1 MLRINKSTLGLN
13 QGTNIKKQSFYPVA
27 LDKEVTMKRI
37 LINATQQEELRVAMV
52 DGQKLYNLDI
62 EYASGSQ
69 NKNNIYKG
77 KITRIEPS
85 LDSIFVD
92 FGSGRNGFL
101 PFREV
106 SREYYLTEPI
116 PGEKQN
122 IKNLF
127 EEGQEIVV
135 QVVKEERG
143 TKGAA
148 LTTYLSLAGRF
159 MVFKPNKSKGGGI
172 SRKITGRERL
182 DTFEL
187 LDQLDQ
193 PDGSSIIV
201 RTAGV
206 GRPLIE
212 LQWDLNYLVGI
223 WDSIKKLALDAKA
236 PALIFKENSLIA
248 RSMRD
253 HLEDDIGEIIIDD
266 IDTFENSKKY
276 IKQVS
281 PKNLKK
287 LKHYSEPT
295 PLFTRF
301 QIENQIESAYSN
313 QVRLPSGGTVVIDYT
328 EALISIDINSGR
340 ATKESDIESTALKT
354 NLEAAEEIAR
364 QCRLRDMGGLIVI
377 DFIDMRQYKNQKAI
391 ENAMRTAVRKDRAR
405 VSVGGISRF
414 GLMEMSRQR
423 LRPSLDDS
431 AYKICPHCNGIGK
444 VRSTE
449 SLALSVLRLVGEEA
463 RKEKTKSVIA
473 NIPPNAA
480 NYLINEKRE
489 WIKEI
494 EEREKI
500 DIVLTADAE
509 LSSVNFTI
517 TRVRTDGTEIQGGS
531 NTQAHSHGNHDHNKK
546 DGSQNRLNTD
556 HEPVKA
562 WDIEDMKGPNLIDK
576 IKFWFTSP
584 PKKKKKLPKKKQ
596 QSRKKASD
604 NRRPRKKASDN
615 RRPRKSTSK
624 SSRKPKSNRK
634 AKSSAP
640 KEAQK
645 DKQKQNTKGNRKVSK
660 NESQSSK
667 LKSDQKDNQKKSKK
681 KSDKKPIKKE
691 TINKSDVDKKSIEK
705 TKPKK
710 AKSKSGKDDKR
721 PSVKKKESK
730 VKADKKAND
739 SKSKESSRKTSKVSK
754 ASSDKVLPW
763 EDIVPPK

>member
-1 MLRINKSTLGLN
+1 
-13 QGTNIKKQSFYPVA
+13 
-27 LDKEVTMKRI
+27 MKRI

-85 LDSIFVD
+85 LDSVFVD
-92 FGSGRNGFL
+92 FGSEKNGFL
-101 PFREV
+101 PFREI

-116 PGEKQN
+116 PGEKHN

-159 MVFKPNKSKGGGI
+159 MVFKPNNSKGGGI

-182 DTFEL
+182 DTFEV
-187 LDQLDQ
+187 LDQLDA
-193 PDGSSIIV
+193 PDGSSVIV

-266 IDTFENSKKY
+266 EDTYENSKKY

-287 LKHYSEPT
+287 LKHYSEAT

-340 ATKESDIESTALKT
+340 ATKESDIESTALQT

-473 NIPPNAA
+473 NIPPDAA
-480 NYLINEKRE
+480 NYLHNEKRE
-489 WIKEI
+489 WINEI

-500 DIVLTADAE
+500 DIVLTADPE

-531 NTQAHSHGNHDHNKK
+531 NTQAHSHGDDNKK
-546 DGSQNRLNTD
+546 NGSSSRLNTE

-562 WDIEDMKGPNLIDK
+562 WDIEDMRGPNLIDK
-576 IKFWFTSP
+576 IKFWFTAP
-584 PKKKKKLPKKKQ
+584 TKKKKPSKKKKQ
-596 QSRKKASD
+596 Q
-604 NRRPRKKASDN
+604 PRKKASEK
-615 RRPRKSTSK
+615 RSRKSHS
-624 SSRKPKSNRK
+624 SSRGKPRSN
-634 AKSSAP
+634 
-640 KEAQK
+640 
-645 DKQKQNTKGNRKVSK
+645 
-660 NESQSSK
+660 
-667 LKSDQKDNQKKSKK
+667 
-681 KSDKKPIKKE
+681 
-691 TINKSDVDKKSIEK
+691 
-705 TKPKK
+705 KK
-710 AKSKSGKDDKR
+710 AKSDASKAEKDKKRKKKDHSKVNKKASKKPSRENKIKADEKDSKKKVTKKATKKPLKKKAKPEGDKKSADTKKADGRKPKQRNKKDEKN
-721 PSVKKKESK
+721 SQVKKKESK
-730 VKADKKAND
+730 TKADKEIKTSD
-739 SKSKESSRKTSKVSK
+739 SKKTSTKTKKSSK
-754 ASSDKVLPW
+754 TNSDKVLPW

>member
-1 MLRINKSTLGLN
+1 
-13 QGTNIKKQSFYPVA
+13 
-27 LDKEVTMKRI
+27 MKRI

-85 LDSIFVD
+85 LDSVFVD
-92 FGSGRNGFL
+92 FGSEKNGFL
-101 PFREV
+101 PFREI

-116 PGEKQN
+116 PGEKHN

-159 MVFKPNKSKGGGI
+159 MVFKPNNSKGGGI

-182 DTFEL
+182 DTFEV
-187 LDQLDQ
+187 LDQLDA
-193 PDGSSIIV
+193 PDGSSVIV

-266 IDTFENSKKY
+266 EDTYENSKKY

-287 LKHYSEPT
+287 LKHYSEAT

-340 ATKESDIESTALKT
+340 ATKESDIESTALQT

-473 NIPPNAA
+473 NIPPDAA
-480 NYLINEKRE
+480 NYLHNEKRE
-489 WIKEI
+489 WINEI

-500 DIVLTADAE
+500 DIVLTADPE

-531 NTQAHSHGNHDHNKK
+531 NTQAHSHGDDNKK
-546 DGSQNRLNTD
+546 NGSSSRLNTE

-562 WDIEDMKGPNLIDK
+562 WDIEDMRGPNLIDK
-576 IKFWFTSP
+576 IKFWFTAP
-584 PKKKKKLPKKKQ
+584 TKKKKPSKKKKQ
-596 QSRKKASD
+596 Q
-604 NRRPRKKASDN
+604 PRKKASEK
-615 RRPRKSTSK
+615 RSRKSHS
-624 SSRKPKSNRK
+624 SSRGKPRSN
-634 AKSSAP
+634 
-640 KEAQK
+640 
-645 DKQKQNTKGNRKVSK
+645 
-660 NESQSSK
+660 
-667 LKSDQKDNQKKSKK
+667 
-681 KSDKKPIKKE
+681 
-691 TINKSDVDKKSIEK
+691 
-705 TKPKK
+705 KK
-710 AKSKSGKDDKR
+710 AKSDASKAEKDKKRKKKDHSKANKKASKKPSRENKINADEKDSKKKVAKKATKKPLKKKAKPEGDKKSTDTKKADGRKPKQRNKKDEKN
-721 PSVKKKESK
+721 SQVKKKESK
-730 VKADKKAND
+730 TKADKEIKTSD
-739 SKSKESSRKTSKVSK
+739 SKKTSTKTKKSSK
-754 ASSDKVLPW
+754 TNSDKVLPW

>member
-1 MLRINKSTLGLN
+1 
-13 QGTNIKKQSFYPVA
+13 
-27 LDKEVTMKRI
+27 MKRI

-85 LDSIFVD
+85 LDSVFVD
-92 FGSGRNGFL
+92 FGSEKNGFL
-101 PFREV
+101 PFREI

-116 PGEKQN
+116 PGEKHN

-127 EEGQEIVV
+127 EEGQEIDV

-159 MVFKPNKSKGGGI
+159 MVFKPNNSKGGGI

-182 DTFEL
+182 DTFEV
-187 LDQLDQ
+187 LDQLDA
-193 PDGSSIIV
+193 PDGSSVIV

-266 IDTFENSKKY
+266 EDTYENSKKY

-287 LKHYSEPT
+287 LKHYSEAT

-340 ATKESDIESTALKT
+340 ATKESDIESTALQT

-473 NIPPNAA
+473 NIPPDAA
-480 NYLINEKRE
+480 NYLHNEKRE
-489 WIKEI
+489 WINEI

-500 DIVLTADAE
+500 DIVLTADPE

-531 NTQAHSHGNHDHNKK
+531 NTQAHSHGDDNKK
-546 DGSQNRLNTD
+546 NGSSSRLNTE

-562 WDIEDMKGPNLIDK
+562 WDIEDMRGPNLIDK
-576 IKFWFTSP
+576 IKFWFTAP
-584 PKKKKKLPKKKQ
+584 TKKKKPSKKKKQ
-596 QSRKKASD
+596 Q
-604 NRRPRKKASDN
+604 PRKKASEK
-615 RRPRKSTSK
+615 RSRKSHSSSRGKPRSNKKSK
-624 SSRKPKSNRK
+624 SDASKAEKDKKRKKKDHSKANKKASKKPSRENKIKADEKDSKKKVTKKATKKPLKKKAKPEGDKKSADTKKADGRKPKQRNK
-634 AKSSAP
+634 
-640 KEAQK
+640 K
-645 DKQKQNTKGNRKVSK
+645 DEK
-660 NESQSSK
+660 NSQ
-667 LKSDQKDNQKKSKK
+667 
-681 KSDKKPIKKE
+681 
-691 TINKSDVDKKSIEK
+691 
-705 TKPKK
+705 
-710 AKSKSGKDDKR
+710 A
-721 PSVKKKESK
+721 KKKESK
-730 VKADKKAND
+730 TKADKEIKTSD
-739 SKSKESSRKTSKVSK
+739 SKKTSTKTKKSSK
-754 ASSDKVLPW
+754 TNSDKVLPW

>member
-1 MLRINKSTLGLN
+1 
-13 QGTNIKKQSFYPVA
+13 
-27 LDKEVTMKRI
+27 MKRI

-85 LDSIFVD
+85 LDSVFVD
-92 FGSGRNGFL
+92 FGSEKNGFL
-101 PFREV
+101 PFREI

-116 PGEKQN
+116 PGEKHN

-159 MVFKPNKSKGGGI
+159 MVFKPNNSKGGGI

-182 DTFEL
+182 DTFEV
-187 LDQLDQ
+187 LDQLDA
-193 PDGSSIIV
+193 PDGSSVIV

-266 IDTFENSKKY
+266 EDTYENSKKY

-287 LKHYSEPT
+287 LKHYSEAT

-340 ATKESDIESTALKT
+340 ATKESDIESTALQT

-473 NIPPNAA
+473 NIPPDAA
-480 NYLINEKRE
+480 NYLHNEKRE
-489 WIKEI
+489 WINEI

-500 DIVLTADAE
+500 DIVLTADPE

-531 NTQAHSHGNHDHNKK
+531 NTQAHSHGDDNKK
-546 DGSQNRLNTD
+546 NGSSSRLNTE

-562 WDIEDMKGPNLIDK
+562 WDIEDMRGPNLIDK
-576 IKFWFTSP
+576 IKFWFTAP
-584 PKKKKKLPKKKQ
+584 TKKKKPSKKKKQ
-596 QSRKKASD
+596 Q
-604 NRRPRKKASDN
+604 PRKKASEK
-615 RRPRKSTSK
+615 RSRKSHS
-624 SSRKPKSNRK
+624 SSRGKPRSN
-634 AKSSAP
+634 
-640 KEAQK
+640 
-645 DKQKQNTKGNRKVSK
+645 
-660 NESQSSK
+660 
-667 LKSDQKDNQKKSKK
+667 
-681 KSDKKPIKKE
+681 
-691 TINKSDVDKKSIEK
+691 
-705 TKPKK
+705 KK
-710 AKSKSGKDDKR
+710 AKSDASKAEKDKKRKKKDHSKANKKASKKPSSENKIKADEKDSKKKVTKKATKKPLKKKAKPEGDKKSADTKKADGRKPKQRNKKDEKN
-721 PSVKKKESK
+721 SQAKKKESK
-730 VKADKKAND
+730 TKADKEIKTSD
-739 SKSKESSRKTSKVSK
+739 SKKTSAKTKKSSK
-754 ASSDKVLPW
+754 TNSDKVLPW
-763 EDIVPPK
+763 EDIIPPK

>member
-1 MLRINKSTLGLN
+1 
-13 QGTNIKKQSFYPVA
+13 
-27 LDKEVTMKRI
+27 MKRI

-85 LDSIFVD
+85 LDSVFVD
-92 FGSGRNGFL
+92 FGSEKNGFL
-101 PFREV
+101 PFREI

-116 PGEKQN
+116 PGEKHN

-159 MVFKPNKSKGGGI
+159 MVFKPNNSKGGGI

-182 DTFEL
+182 DTFEV
-187 LDQLDQ
+187 LDQLDA
-193 PDGSSIIV
+193 PDGSSVIV

-266 IDTFENSKKY
+266 EDTYENSKKY

-287 LKHYSEPT
+287 LKHYSEAT

-340 ATKESDIESTALKT
+340 ATKESDIESTALQT

-480 NYLINEKRE
+480 NYLHNEKRE
-489 WIKEI
+489 WINEI

-500 DIVLTADAE
+500 DIVLTADPE

-531 NTQAHSHGNHDHNKK
+531 NTQAHSHGDDNKK
-546 DGSQNRLNTD
+546 NGSSSRLNTE

-562 WDIEDMKGPNLIDK
+562 WDIEDMRGPNLIDK
-576 IKFWFTSP
+576 IKFWFTAP
-584 PKKKKKLPKKKQ
+584 TKKKKPSKKKKQ
-596 QSRKKASD
+596 Q
-604 NRRPRKKASDN
+604 PRKKASEK
-615 RRPRKSTSK
+615 RSRKSHS
-624 SSRKPKSNRK
+624 SSRGKPRSN
-634 AKSSAP
+634 
-640 KEAQK
+640 
-645 DKQKQNTKGNRKVSK
+645 
-660 NESQSSK
+660 
-667 LKSDQKDNQKKSKK
+667 
-681 KSDKKPIKKE
+681 
-691 TINKSDVDKKSIEK
+691 
-705 TKPKK
+705 KK
-710 AKSKSGKDDKR
+710 AKSDASKAEKDKKRKKKDHSKANKKASKKPSRENKIKADEKDSKKKVTKKATKKPLKKKAKPEGDKKSADTKKADGRKPKQRNKKDEKN
-721 PSVKKKESK
+721 SQVKKKESK
-730 VKADKKAND
+730 TKADKEIKTSD
-739 SKSKESSRKTSKVSK
+739 SKKTSTKTKKSSK
-754 ASSDKVLPW
+754 TNSDKVLPW

>member
-1 MLRINKSTLGLN
+1 
-13 QGTNIKKQSFYPVA
+13 
-27 LDKEVTMKRI
+27 MKRI

-85 LDSIFVD
+85 LDSVFVD
-92 FGSGRNGFL
+92 FGSEKNGFL
-101 PFREV
+101 PFREI

-116 PGEKQN
+116 PGEKHN

-159 MVFKPNKSKGGGI
+159 MVFKPNNSKGGGI

-182 DTFEL
+182 DTFEV
-187 LDQLDQ
+187 LDQLDA
-193 PDGSSIIV
+193 PDGSSVIV

-266 IDTFENSKKY
+266 EDTYENSKKY

-287 LKHYSEPT
+287 LKHYSEAT

-340 ATKESDIESTALKT
+340 ATKESDIESTALQT

-473 NIPPNAA
+473 NIPPDAA
-480 NYLINEKRE
+480 NYLHNEKRE
-489 WIKEI
+489 WINEI

-500 DIVLTADAE
+500 DIVLTADPE

-531 NTQAHSHGNHDHNKK
+531 NTQAHSHGDDNKK
-546 DGSQNRLNTD
+546 NGSSSRLNTE

-562 WDIEDMKGPNLIDK
+562 WDIEDMRGPNLIDK
-576 IKFWFTSP
+576 IKFWFTAP
-584 PKKKKKLPKKKQ
+584 TKKKKPSKKKKQ
-596 QSRKKASD
+596 Q
-604 NRRPRKKASDN
+604 PRKKASEKRS
-615 RRPRKSTSK
+615 RRSHS
-624 SSRKPKSNRK
+624 SSRGKPRSN
-634 AKSSAP
+634 
-640 KEAQK
+640 
-645 DKQKQNTKGNRKVSK
+645 
-660 NESQSSK
+660 
-667 LKSDQKDNQKKSKK
+667 
-681 KSDKKPIKKE
+681 
-691 TINKSDVDKKSIEK
+691 
-705 TKPKK
+705 KK
-710 AKSKSGKDDKR
+710 AKSDASKAEKDKKRKKKDHSKANKKASKKPSRENKIKADEKDSKKKVTKKATKKPLKKKAKPEGDKKSADTKKADGRKPKQRNKKDEKN
-721 PSVKKKESK
+721 SQVKKKESK
-730 VKADKKAND
+730 TKADKEIKTSD
-739 SKSKESSRKTSKVSK
+739 SKKTSTKTKKSSK
-754 ASSDKVLPW
+754 TNSDKVLPW

>member
-1 MLRINKSTLGLN
+1 
-13 QGTNIKKQSFYPVA
+13 
-27 LDKEVTMKRI
+27 MKRI

-85 LDSIFVD
+85 LDSVFVD
-92 FGSGRNGFL
+92 FGSEKNGFL
-101 PFREV
+101 PFREI

-116 PGEKQN
+116 PGEKHN

-159 MVFKPNKSKGGGI
+159 MVFKPNNSKGGGI

-182 DTFEL
+182 DTFEV
-187 LDQLDQ
+187 LDQLDA
-193 PDGSSIIV
+193 PDGSSVIV

-266 IDTFENSKKY
+266 EDTYENSKKY

-287 LKHYSEPT
+287 LKHYSEAT

-340 ATKESDIESTALKT
+340 ATKESDIESTALQT

-473 NIPPNAA
+473 NIPPDAA
-480 NYLINEKRE
+480 NYLHNEKRE
-489 WIKEI
+489 WINEI

-500 DIVLTADAE
+500 DIVLTADPE

-531 NTQAHSHGNHDHNKK
+531 NTQAHSHGDDNKK
-546 DGSQNRLNTD
+546 NGSSSRLNTE

-562 WDIEDMKGPNLIDK
+562 WDIEDMRGPNLIDK
-576 IKFWFTSP
+576 IKFWFTAP
-584 PKKKKKLPKKKQ
+584 TKKKKPSKKKQ
-596 QSRKKASD
+596 QQ
-604 NRRPRKKASDN
+604 PRKKASEK
-615 RRPRKSTSK
+615 RSRKSHS
-624 SSRKPKSNRK
+624 SSRGKPRSN
-634 AKSSAP
+634 
-640 KEAQK
+640 
-645 DKQKQNTKGNRKVSK
+645 
-660 NESQSSK
+660 
-667 LKSDQKDNQKKSKK
+667 
-681 KSDKKPIKKE
+681 
-691 TINKSDVDKKSIEK
+691 
-705 TKPKK
+705 KK
-710 AKSKSGKDDKR
+710 AKSDASKAEKDKKRKKKDHSKANKKASKKPSRENKIKADEKDSKKKVTKKATKKPLKKKAKPEGDKKSADIKKADGIKPKQRNKKDEKN
-721 PSVKKKESK
+721 SQVKKKESK
-730 VKADKKAND
+730 TKAEKEIKTSDSKKASTKTKKS
-739 SKSKESSRKTSKVSK
+739 SKTN
-754 ASSDKVLPW
+754 SDKVLPW

>member
-1 MLRINKSTLGLN
+1 
-13 QGTNIKKQSFYPVA
+13 
-27 LDKEVTMKRI
+27 MKRI

-85 LDSIFVD
+85 LDSVFVD
-92 FGSGRNGFL
+92 FGSEKNGFL
-101 PFREV
+101 PFREI

-116 PGEKQN
+116 PGEKHN

-159 MVFKPNKSKGGGI
+159 MVFKPNNSKGGGI

-182 DTFEL
+182 DTFEV
-187 LDQLDQ
+187 LDQLDA
-193 PDGSSIIV
+193 PDGSSVIV

-266 IDTFENSKKY
+266 EDTYENSKKY

-287 LKHYSEPT
+287 LKHYSEAT

-340 ATKESDIESTALKT
+340 ATKESDIESTALQT

-473 NIPPNAA
+473 NIPPDAA
-480 NYLINEKRE
+480 NYLHNEKRE
-489 WIKEI
+489 WINEI

-500 DIVLTADAE
+500 DIVLTADPE

-531 NTQAHSHGNHDHNKK
+531 NTQAHSHGDDNKK
-546 DGSQNRLNTD
+546 NGSSSRLNTE

-562 WDIEDMKGPNLIDK
+562 WDIEDMRGPNLIDK
-576 IKFWFTSP
+576 IKFWFTAP
-584 PKKKKKLPKKKQ
+584 TKKKKPSKKKKQ
-596 QSRKKASD
+596 Q
-604 NRRPRKKASDN
+604 PRKKASEK
-615 RRPRKSTSK
+615 RSRKSHS
-624 SSRKPKSNRK
+624 SSRGKPRSN
-634 AKSSAP
+634 
-640 KEAQK
+640 
-645 DKQKQNTKGNRKVSK
+645 
-660 NESQSSK
+660 
-667 LKSDQKDNQKKSKK
+667 
-681 KSDKKPIKKE
+681 
-691 TINKSDVDKKSIEK
+691 
-705 TKPKK
+705 KK
-710 AKSKSGKDDKR
+710 AKSDASKAEKDKKRKKKDHSKANKKASKKPSRENKIKADEKDSKKKVTKKATKKPLKKKAKPEGDKKSADTKKADGRKPKQRNKKDEKN
-721 PSVKKKESK
+721 SQAKKKESK
-730 VKADKKAND
+730 AKTDKEIKNSD
-739 SKSKESSRKTSKVSK
+739 SKKTSTKTKKSSK
-754 ASSDKVLPW
+754 TNSDKVLPW

>member
-1 MLRINKSTLGLN
+1 
-13 QGTNIKKQSFYPVA
+13 
-27 LDKEVTMKRI
+27 MKRI

-85 LDSIFVD
+85 LDSVFVD
-92 FGSGRNGFL
+92 FGSEKNGFL
-101 PFREV
+101 PFREI

-116 PGEKQN
+116 PGEKHN

-159 MVFKPNKSKGGGI
+159 MVFKPNNSKGGGI

-182 DTFEL
+182 DTFEV
-187 LDQLDQ
+187 LDQLDA
-193 PDGSSIIV
+193 PDGSSVIV

-266 IDTFENSKKY
+266 EDTYENSKKY

-287 LKHYSEPT
+287 LKHYSEAT

-340 ATKESDIESTALKT
+340 ATKESDIESTALQT

-473 NIPPNAA
+473 NIPPDAA
-480 NYLINEKRE
+480 NYLHNEKRE
-489 WIKEI
+489 WINEI

-500 DIVLTADAE
+500 DIVLTADPE

-531 NTQAHSHGNHDHNKK
+531 NTQAHSHGDDNKK
-546 DGSQNRLNTD
+546 NGSSSRLNTE

-562 WDIEDMKGPNLIDK
+562 WDIEDMRGPNLIDK
-576 IKFWFTSP
+576 IKFWFTAP
-584 PKKKKKLPKKKQ
+584 TKKKKPSKKKKQ
-596 QSRKKASD
+596 Q
-604 NRRPRKKASDN
+604 PRKKASEK
-615 RRPRKSTSK
+615 RSRKSHS
-624 SSRKPKSNRK
+624 SSRGKPRSN
-634 AKSSAP
+634 
-640 KEAQK
+640 
-645 DKQKQNTKGNRKVSK
+645 
-660 NESQSSK
+660 
-667 LKSDQKDNQKKSKK
+667 
-681 KSDKKPIKKE
+681 
-691 TINKSDVDKKSIEK
+691 
-705 TKPKK
+705 KK
-710 AKSKSGKDDKR
+710 AKSDASKAEKDKKRKKKDHSKANKKASKKPSRENKINADEKDSKKKVAKKATKKPLKKKAKPEGDKKSADTKKADGRKPKQRNKKDEKN
-721 PSVKKKESK
+721 SQVKKKESK
-730 VKADKKAND
+730 TKADKEIKTSD
-739 SKSKESSRKTSKVSK
+739 SKKTSTKTKKSSK
-754 ASSDKVLPW
+754 TNSDKVLPW

>member
-1 MLRINKSTLGLN
+1 
-13 QGTNIKKQSFYPVA
+13 
-27 LDKEVTMKRI
+27 MKRI

-85 LDSIFVD
+85 LDSVFVD
-92 FGSGRNGFL
+92 FGSEKNGFL
-101 PFREV
+101 PFREI

-116 PGEKQN
+116 PGEKHN

-159 MVFKPNKSKGGGI
+159 MVFKPNNSKGGGI

-182 DTFEL
+182 DTFEV
-187 LDQLDQ
+187 LDQLDA
-193 PDGSSIIV
+193 PDGSSVIV

-266 IDTFENSKKY
+266 EDTYENSKKY

-287 LKHYSEPT
+287 LKHYSEAT

-340 ATKESDIESTALKT
+340 ATKESDIESTALQT

-473 NIPPNAA
+473 NIPPDAA
-480 NYLINEKRE
+480 NYLHNEKRE
-489 WIKEI
+489 WINEI

-500 DIVLTADAE
+500 DIVLTADPE

-531 NTQAHSHGNHDHNKK
+531 NTQAHSHGDDNKK
-546 DGSQNRLNTD
+546 NGSSSRLNTE

-562 WDIEDMKGPNLIDK
+562 WDIEDMRGPNLIDK
-576 IKFWFTSP
+576 IKFWFTAP
-584 PKKKKKLPKKKQ
+584 TKKKKPSKKKKQ
-596 QSRKKASD
+596 Q
-604 NRRPRKKASDN
+604 PRKKASEK
-615 RRPRKSTSK
+615 RSRKSHS
-624 SSRKPKSNRK
+624 SSRGKPRSN
-634 AKSSAP
+634 
-640 KEAQK
+640 
-645 DKQKQNTKGNRKVSK
+645 
-660 NESQSSK
+660 
-667 LKSDQKDNQKKSKK
+667 
-681 KSDKKPIKKE
+681 
-691 TINKSDVDKKSIEK
+691 
-705 TKPKK
+705 KK
-710 AKSKSGKDDKR
+710 AKSDASKAEKDKKRKKKDHSKANKKASKKPSRENKIKADEKDSKKKVTKKPTKKPLKKKAKPEGEKKSADTKKADGRKPKQKNKKDEKN
-721 PSVKKKESK
+721 SQVKKKESK
-730 VKADKKAND
+730 TKADKEIKTSD
-739 SKSKESSRKTSKVSK
+739 SKKTSTKTKKSSK
-754 ASSDKVLPW
+754 TNSDKVLPW

>member
-1 MLRINKSTLGLN
+1 
-13 QGTNIKKQSFYPVA
+13 
-27 LDKEVTMKRI
+27 MKRI

-85 LDSIFVD
+85 LDSVFVD
-92 FGSGRNGFL
+92 FGSEKNGFL
-101 PFREV
+101 PFREI

-116 PGEKQN
+116 PGEKHN

-159 MVFKPNKSKGGGI
+159 MVFKPNNSKGGGI

-182 DTFEL
+182 DTFEV
-187 LDQLDQ
+187 LDQLDA
-193 PDGSSIIV
+193 PDGSSVIV

-266 IDTFENSKKY
+266 EDTYENSKKY

-287 LKHYSEPT
+287 LKHYSEAT

-340 ATKESDIESTALKT
+340 ATKESDIESTALQT

-473 NIPPNAA
+473 NIPPDAA
-480 NYLINEKRE
+480 NYLHNEKRE
-489 WIKEI
+489 WINEI

-500 DIVLTADAE
+500 DIVLTADPE

-531 NTQAHSHGNHDHNKK
+531 NTQAHSHGDDNKK
-546 DGSQNRLNTD
+546 NGSSSRLNTE

-562 WDIEDMKGPNLIDK
+562 WDIEDMRGPNLIDK
-576 IKFWFTSP
+576 IKFWFTAP
-584 PKKKKKLPKKKQ
+584 TKKKKPSKKKKQ
-596 QSRKKASD
+596 Q
-604 NRRPRKKASDN
+604 PRKKASEK
-615 RRPRKSTSK
+615 RSRKSHS
-624 SSRKPKSNRK
+624 SSRGKPRSN
-634 AKSSAP
+634 
-640 KEAQK
+640 
-645 DKQKQNTKGNRKVSK
+645 
-660 NESQSSK
+660 
-667 LKSDQKDNQKKSKK
+667 
-681 KSDKKPIKKE
+681 
-691 TINKSDVDKKSIEK
+691 
-705 TKPKK
+705 KK
-710 AKSKSGKDDKR
+710 AKSDASKAEKDKKRKKKDHSKANKKASKKPSRENKIKADEKDSKKKVTKKPTKKPLKKKAKPEGDKKSADTKKADGRKPKQRNKKDEKN
-721 PSVKKKESK
+721 SQVKKKESK
-730 VKADKKAND
+730 TKADKEIKTSD
-739 SKSKESSRKTSKVSK
+739 SKKTSTKTKKSSK
-754 ASSDKVLPW
+754 ATSDKVLPW

>member
-1 MLRINKSTLGLN
+1 LGLN

>member
-1 MLRINKSTLGLN
+1 M
-13 QGTNIKKQSFYPVA
+13 KQSFYPVA
-27 LDKEVTMKRI
+27 LQKEVTMKRI

-85 LDSIFVD
+85 LDSVFVD
-92 FGSGRNGFL
+92 FGSEKNGFL
-101 PFREV
+101 PFREI

-116 PGEKQN
+116 PGEKHN

-135 QVVKEERG
+135 QVVKQERG

-159 MVFKPNKSKGGGI
+159 MVFKPNNSKGGGI

-182 DTFEL
+182 DTFEV
-187 LDQLDQ
+187 LDQLEA
-193 PDGSSIIV
+193 PNGSSVIV

-206 GRPLIE
+206 GRSLIE

-266 IDTFENSKKY
+266 EDTYENSKKY

-287 LKHYSEPT
+287 LKHYSEAT

-328 EALISIDINSGR
+328 EALISIDINSDR
-340 ATKESDIESTALKT
+340 ATKESDIESTALQT

-377 DFIDMRQYKNQKAI
+377 DFIDMRQYKNQKAV

-463 RKEKTKSVIA
+463 RKENTKSVLA

-480 NYLINEKRE
+480 NYLLNEKRE
-489 WIKEI
+489 WINEI
-494 EEREKI
+494 EDREKI
-500 DIVLTADAE
+500 DIVLKADPE

-531 NTQAHSHGNHDHNKK
+531 NTQAHSHGDHDKDKK
-546 DGSQNRLNTD
+546 DGSGSRLNTE

-562 WDIEDMKGPNLIDK
+562 WDIEDMRAPNLIDK
-576 IKFWFTSP
+576 IKFWFTAP
-584 PKKKKKLPKKKQ
+584 TKKKKPSKKRKQ
-596 QSRKKASD
+596 H
-604 NRRPRKKASDN
+604 PRKKASEK
-615 RRPRKSTSK
+615 RSRKSNA
-624 SSRKPKSNRK
+624 SSRRKPRPNKK
-634 AKSSAP
+634 AKSDGSRT
-640 KEAQK
+640 EK
-645 DKQKQNTKGNRKVSK
+645 DKQRKKKAQSKANKKAVKKAPQESKG
-660 NESQSSK
+660 
-667 LKSDQKDNQKKSKK
+667 KSDEKVKK
-681 KSDKKPIKKE
+681 KTTKESGKKPPKKKAKPE
-691 TINKSDVDKKSIEK
+691 VDGKSVDKKKAE
-705 TKPKK
+705 PKK
-710 AKSKSGKDDKR
+710 AKQKDKSNQKT
-721 PSVKKKESK
+721 SEVKKKEPKTK
-730 VKADKKAND
+730 VDKD
-739 SKSKESSRKTSKVSK
+739 TKESKPKKTSSKTSKAKK
-754 ASSDKVLPW
+754 AKSDKVLPW

>member
-1 MLRINKSTLGLN
+1 
-13 QGTNIKKQSFYPVA
+13 
-27 LDKEVTMKRI
+27 MKRI

-77 KITRIEPS
+77 KIKRIEPS
-85 LDSIFVD
+85 LDSVFVD
-92 FGSGRNGFL
+92 FGSEKNGFL
-101 PFREV
+101 PFREI

-116 PGEKQN
+116 PGEKHN

-135 QVVKEERG
+135 QVVKQERG

-159 MVFKPNKSKGGGI
+159 MVFKPNNSKGGGI

-182 DTFEL
+182 DTFEV
-187 LDQLDQ
+187 LDQLEA
-193 PDGSSIIV
+193 PNGSSVIV

-206 GRPLIE
+206 GRSLIE

-223 WDSIKKLALDAKA
+223 WDSIKKLALDSKA

-266 IDTFENSKKY
+266 EDTYENSKKY

-287 LKHYSEPT
+287 LKHYSEAT

-340 ATKESDIESTALKT
+340 ATKESDIESTALQT

-377 DFIDMRQYKNQKAI
+377 DFIDMRQYKNQKAV

-463 RKEKTKSVIA
+463 RKENTKSVLA

-480 NYLINEKRE
+480 NYLLNEKRE
-489 WIKEI
+489 WINEI
-494 EEREKI
+494 EDREKI
-500 DIVLTADAE
+500 DIVLTADPE

-517 TRVRTDGTEIQGGS
+517 TRVRTDGIEIQGGS
-531 NTQAHSHGNHDHNKK
+531 NTQAHSHGDHDKDKK
-546 DGSQNRLNTD
+546 DGSGSRLNTE

-562 WDIEDMKGPNLIDK
+562 WDIEDMRAPNLIDK
-576 IKFWFTSP
+576 IKFWFTAP
-584 PKKKKKLPKKKQ
+584 TKKKKPSKKRKQ
-596 QSRKKASD
+596 QPSQKASEKKSRKS
-604 NRRPRKKASDN
+604 NS
-615 RRPRKSTSK
+615 
-624 SSRKPKSNRK
+624 SSRRKPRPNKK
-634 AKSSAP
+634 AKSDGSRTEKDKQRKKKGQSKSNKKAP
-640 KEAQK
+640 KKAPQESKGKPDDKNKKKITKEVGRKPTKKKAKSEVDRKSVDKKKAEPKKAKQK
-645 DKQKQNTKGNRKVSK
+645 DKG
-660 NESQSSK
+660 
-667 LKSDQKDNQKKSKK
+667 DKKTSEVKK
-681 KSDKKPIKKE
+681 KEPKTKKADKDI
-691 TINKSDVDKKSIEK
+691 IDS
-705 TKPKK
+705 KPKK
-710 AKSKSGKDDKR
+710 ASSKTTKA
-721 PSVKKKESK
+721 KKTK
-730 VKADKKAND
+730 
-739 SKSKESSRKTSKVSK
+739 
-754 ASSDKVLPW
+754 SDKVLPW

>member
-1 MLRINKSTLGLN
+1 
-13 QGTNIKKQSFYPVA
+13 
-27 LDKEVTMKRI
+27 MKRI

-85 LDSIFVD
+85 LDSVFVD
-92 FGSGRNGFL
+92 FGSEKNGFL
-101 PFREV
+101 PFREI

-116 PGEKQN
+116 PGEKHN

-159 MVFKPNKSKGGGI
+159 MVFKPNNSKGGGI

-182 DTFEL
+182 DTFEV
-187 LDQLDQ
+187 LDQLDA
-193 PDGSSIIV
+193 PDGSSVIV

-266 IDTFENSKKY
+266 EDTYENSKKY

-287 LKHYSEPT
+287 LKHYSEAT

-340 ATKESDIESTALKT
+340 ATKESDIESTALQT

-473 NIPPNAA
+473 NIPPDAA
-480 NYLINEKRE
+480 NYLHNEKRE
-489 WIKEI
+489 WINEI

-500 DIVLTADAE
+500 DIVLTADPE

-531 NTQAHSHGNHDHNKK
+531 NTQAHSHGDDNKK
-546 DGSQNRLNTD
+546 NGSSSRLNTE

-562 WDIEDMKGPNLIDK
+562 WDIEDMRGPNLIDK
-576 IKFWFTSP
+576 IKFWFTAP
-584 PKKKKKLPKKKQ
+584 TKKKKPSKKKKQ
-596 QSRKKASD
+596 Q
-604 NRRPRKKASDN
+604 PRKKASEK
-615 RRPRKSTSK
+615 RSRKSHS
-624 SSRKPKSNRK
+624 SSRGKPRSN
-634 AKSSAP
+634 
-640 KEAQK
+640 
-645 DKQKQNTKGNRKVSK
+645 
-660 NESQSSK
+660 
-667 LKSDQKDNQKKSKK
+667 
-681 KSDKKPIKKE
+681 
-691 TINKSDVDKKSIEK
+691 
-705 TKPKK
+705 KK
-710 AKSKSGKDDKR
+710 AKSDASKAEKDKKRKKKDHSKANKKASKKPSRENKIKADEKDSKKKVTKKPTKKPLKKKAKPEGDKKSADTKKADGRKPKQRNKKDEKN
-721 PSVKKKESK
+721 SQVKKKESK
-730 VKADKKAND
+730 TKADKEIKTSD
-739 SKSKESSRKTSKVSK
+739 SKKTSTKTKKSSK
-754 ASSDKVLPW
+754 TNSDKVLPW

>member
-1 MLRINKSTLGLN
+1 
-13 QGTNIKKQSFYPVA
+13 
-27 LDKEVTMKRI
+27 MKRI

-62 EYASGSQ
+62 EYASGSHK
-69 NKNNIYKG
+69 KNNIYKG

-92 FGSGRNGFL
+92 FGSEKNGFL
-101 PFREV
+101 PFREI

-116 PGEKQN
+116 PGEQKN

-127 EEGQEIVV
+127 AEGQEIVV

-159 MVFKPNKSKGGGI
+159 MVFKPNNPKGGGI

-182 DTFEL
+182 DTFEI

-206 GRPLIE
+206 GRSLIE
-212 LQWDLNYLVGI
+212 LQWDLNYLAGI
-223 WDSIKKLALDAKA
+223 WDSIKKLALDTKP
-236 PALIFKENSLIA
+236 PALLFKENSLIA

-253 HLEDDIGEIIIDD
+253 HLEDDVGEIIIDD
-266 IDTFENSKKY
+266 EDTYENSKKY

-328 EALISIDINSGR
+328 EALTSIDINSGR
-340 ATKESDIESTALKT
+340 ATKESDIESTALQT
-354 NLEAAEEIAR
+354 NLESAEEIAR

-377 DFIDMRQYKNQKAI
+377 DFIDMRQYKNQKAV
-391 ENAMRTAVRKDRAR
+391 ENAMRSAVRKDRAR
-405 VSVGGISRF
+405 VSIGSISKF

-473 NIPPNAA
+473 NIPPDAA
-480 NYLINEKRE
+480 NYLMNEKRE
-489 WIKEI
+489 WINEI

-500 DIVLTADAE
+500 DIVLTSDQE

-517 TRVRTDGTEIQGGS
+517 TRVRTDGTKIQHGS
-531 NTQAHSHGNHDHNKK
+531 NNTQVHSHGNGNQRRK
-546 DGSQNRLNTD
+546 GEPSSRLNTD

-562 WDIEDMKGPNLIDK
+562 WDIEDMKGPNIIDK
-576 IKFWFTSP
+576 IKFWFASP
-584 PKKKKKLPKKKQ
+584 PKKKKASSKRKQ
-596 QSRKKASD
+596 QSKRKQPEKRSRKQSSPQRRKQNS
-604 NRRPRKKASDN
+604 NRRGKPN
-615 RRPRKSTSK
+615 TS
-624 SSRKPKSNRK
+624 RTE
-634 AKSSAP
+634 
-640 KEAQK
+640 KETP
-645 DKQKQNTKGNRKVSK
+645 KQKSKNAKGNRNPSK
-660 NESQSSK
+660 KQSQSK
-667 LKSDQKDNQKKSKK
+667 KVKSDEKENQKKTSRQTGNKPEKK
-681 KSDKKPIKKE
+681 DVKNNPDSDKKPTKKVE
-691 TINKSDVDKKSIEK
+691 EKKTRKRTPKNEKSSPVKKQQGKTKEAKKSNDSESKKSSKTNKGSEGKKSTK
-705 TKPKK
+705 TK
-710 AKSKSGKDDKR
+710 KS
-721 PSVKKKESK
+721 P
-730 VKADKKAND
+730 KAD
-739 SKSKESSRKTSKVSK
+739 SKMSKVST
-754 ASSDKVLPW
+754 DKVLPW

>member
-1 MLRINKSTLGLN
+1 
-13 QGTNIKKQSFYPVA
+13 
-27 LDKEVTMKRI
+27 MKRI

-85 LDSIFVD
+85 LDSVFVD
-92 FGSGRNGFL
+92 FGSEKNGFL
-101 PFREV
+101 PFREI

-116 PGEKQN
+116 PGEKHN

-159 MVFKPNKSKGGGI
+159 MVFKPNNSKGGGI

-182 DTFEL
+182 DTFEV
-187 LDQLDQ
+187 LDQLDA
-193 PDGSSIIV
+193 PDGSSVIV

-266 IDTFENSKKY
+266 EDTYENSKKY

-287 LKHYSEPT
+287 LKHYSEAT

-340 ATKESDIESTALKT
+340 ATKESDIESTALQT

-473 NIPPNAA
+473 NIPPDAA
-480 NYLINEKRE
+480 NYLHNEKRE
-489 WIKEI
+489 WINEI

-500 DIVLTADAE
+500 DIVLTADPE

-531 NTQAHSHGNHDHNKK
+531 NTQAHSHGDDNKK
-546 DGSQNRLNTD
+546 NGSSSRLNTE

-562 WDIEDMKGPNLIDK
+562 WDIEDMRGPNLIDK
-576 IKFWFTSP
+576 IKFWFTAP
-584 PKKKKKLPKKKQ
+584 TKKKKPSKKKKQ
-596 QSRKKASD
+596 Q
-604 NRRPRKKASDN
+604 PRKKASEK
-615 RRPRKSTSK
+615 RSRKSHS
-624 SSRKPKSNRK
+624 SSRGKPRSN
-634 AKSSAP
+634 
-640 KEAQK
+640 
-645 DKQKQNTKGNRKVSK
+645 
-660 NESQSSK
+660 
-667 LKSDQKDNQKKSKK
+667 
-681 KSDKKPIKKE
+681 
-691 TINKSDVDKKSIEK
+691 
-705 TKPKK
+705 KK
-710 AKSKSGKDDKR
+710 AKSDASKAEKDKKRKKKDHSKANKKASKKPSRENKIKADEKDSKKKVTKKATKKPLKKKAKPEGDKKSADTKKADGRKPKQRNKKDEKN
-721 PSVKKKESK
+721 SQAKKKESK
-730 VKADKKAND
+730 TKADKEIKTSD
-739 SKSKESSRKTSKVSK
+739 SKKTSTKTKKSSK
-754 ASSDKVLPW
+754 TNSDKVLPW

>member
-1 MLRINKSTLGLN
+1 
-13 QGTNIKKQSFYPVA
+13 
-27 LDKEVTMKRI
+27 MKRI

-77 KITRIEPS
+77 KITRVEPS

-92 FGSGRNGFL
+92 FGSEKNGFL
-101 PFREV
+101 PFREI

-116 PGEKQN
+116 PGEKHN

-159 MVFKPNKSKGGGI
+159 MVFKPNNSKGGGI

-182 DTFEL
+182 DTFEV

-193 PDGSSIIV
+193 PNGSSVIV

-206 GRPLIE
+206 GRSLIE
-212 LQWDLNYLVGI
+212 LQWDLNYLAGI
-223 WDSIKKLALDAKA
+223 WDSIKKLALDTKA

-266 IDTFENSKKY
+266 EDTYENSKKY

-287 LKHYSEPT
+287 LKHYSEAT

-340 ATKESDIESTALKT
+340 ATKESDIESTALQT

-480 NYLINEKRE
+480 NYLLNEKRE
-489 WIKEI
+489 WINEI

-500 DIVLTADAE
+500 DIVLTADPE

-531 NTQAHSHGNHDHNKK
+531 NTQAHSHGDHDEDKK
-546 DGSQNRLNTD
+546 NGSDSRLNTD

-562 WDIEDMKGPNLIDK
+562 WDIEDMRGPNLIDK
-576 IKFWFTSP
+576 IKFWFATP
-584 PKKKKKLPKKKQ
+584 PKKKKSEPKKKQ
-596 QSRKKASD
+596 
-604 NRRPRKKASDN
+604 RPRKKASEK
-615 RRPRKSTSK
+615 RSRKSHS
-624 SSRKPKSNRK
+624 SSRNKTRSNKK
-634 AKSSAP
+634 AKTDAP
-640 KEAQK
+640 KAEK
-645 DKQKQNTKGNRKVSK
+645 DKQKKKRDHSK
-660 NESQSSK
+660 TNKKAS
-667 LKSDQKDNQKKSKK
+667 KKSSNENKGRSDEKDTKK
-681 KSDKKPIKKE
+681 KTAKNSTKKPL
-691 TINKSDVDKKSIEK
+691 N
-705 TKPKK
+705 KK
-710 AKSKSGKDDKR
+710 AKPEDNKKSVDTKKVEGKKTKKR
-721 PSVKKKESK
+721 NEKDEKNSQVKKKETKAKADKDSKGSEPKKASPKTAKKSK
-730 VKADKKAND
+730 VK
-739 SKSKESSRKTSKVSK
+739 
-754 ASSDKVLPW
+754 SDKVLPW

>member
-1 MLRINKSTLGLN
+1 
-13 QGTNIKKQSFYPVA
+13 
-27 LDKEVTMKRI
+27 MKRI

-85 LDSIFVD
+85 LDSVFVD
-92 FGSGRNGFL
+92 FGSEKNGFL
-101 PFREV
+101 PFREI

-116 PGEKQN
+116 PGEKHN

-143 TKGAA
+143 SKGAA

-159 MVFKPNKSKGGGI
+159 MVFKPNNSKGGGI

-182 DTFEL
+182 DTFEV
-187 LDQLDQ
+187 LDQLDA
-193 PDGSSIIV
+193 PDGSSVIV

-266 IDTFENSKKY
+266 EDTYENSKKY

-287 LKHYSEPT
+287 LKHYSEAT

-340 ATKESDIESTALKT
+340 ATKESDIESTALQT

-473 NIPPNAA
+473 NIPPDAA
-480 NYLINEKRE
+480 NYLHNEKRE
-489 WIKEI
+489 WINEI

-500 DIVLTADAE
+500 DIVLTADPE

-531 NTQAHSHGNHDHNKK
+531 NTQAHSHGDDNKK
-546 DGSQNRLNTD
+546 NGSSSRLNTE

-562 WDIEDMKGPNLIDK
+562 WDIEDMRGPNLIDK
-576 IKFWFTSP
+576 IKFWFTAP
-584 PKKKKKLPKKKQ
+584 TKKKKPSKKKKQ
-596 QSRKKASD
+596 Q
-604 NRRPRKKASDN
+604 PRKKASEK
-615 RRPRKSTSK
+615 RSRKSHSSSRGKPRSNKEAKSDASK
-624 SSRKPKSNRK
+624 AEKDKKRKKKDHSKANKKASKKPSRENKIKADEKDSKKKVTKKATKKPLKKKAKPEGDKKSADTKKADGRKPKQRNK
-634 AKSSAP
+634 
-640 KEAQK
+640 K
-645 DKQKQNTKGNRKVSK
+645 DEK
-660 NESQSSK
+660 NSQ
-667 LKSDQKDNQKKSKK
+667 
-681 KSDKKPIKKE
+681 
-691 TINKSDVDKKSIEK
+691 
-705 TKPKK
+705 
-710 AKSKSGKDDKR
+710 
-721 PSVKKKESK
+721 VKKKESK
-730 VKADKKAND
+730 TKADKEIKTSD
-739 SKSKESSRKTSKVSK
+739 SKKTSTKTKKSSK
-754 ASSDKVLPW
+754 ATSDKVLPW

>member
-1 MLRINKSTLGLN
+1 
-13 QGTNIKKQSFYPVA
+13 
-27 LDKEVTMKRI
+27 MKRI

-85 LDSIFVD
+85 LDSVFVD
-92 FGSGRNGFL
+92 FGSEKNGFL
-101 PFREV
+101 PFREI

-116 PGEKQN
+116 PGEKHN

-159 MVFKPNKSKGGGI
+159 MVFKPNNPKGGGI

-182 DTFEL
+182 DTFEV
-187 LDQLDQ
+187 LDQLDA
-193 PDGSSIIV
+193 PDGSSVIV

-266 IDTFENSKKY
+266 EDTYENSKKY

-287 LKHYSEPT
+287 LKHYSEAT

-340 ATKESDIESTALKT
+340 ATKESDIESTALQT

-473 NIPPNAA
+473 NIPPDAA
-480 NYLINEKRE
+480 NYLHNEKRE
-489 WIKEI
+489 WINEI

-500 DIVLTADAE
+500 DIVLTADPE

-531 NTQAHSHGNHDHNKK
+531 NTQAHSHGDDNKK
-546 DGSQNRLNTD
+546 NGSSSRLNTE

-562 WDIEDMKGPNLIDK
+562 WDIEDMRGPNLIDK
-576 IKFWFTSP
+576 IKFWFTAP
-584 PKKKKKLPKKKQ
+584 TKKKKPSKKKKQ
-596 QSRKKASD
+596 Q
-604 NRRPRKKASDN
+604 PRKKASEK
-615 RRPRKSTSK
+615 RSRKSHS
-624 SSRKPKSNRK
+624 SSRGKPRSN
-634 AKSSAP
+634 
-640 KEAQK
+640 
-645 DKQKQNTKGNRKVSK
+645 
-660 NESQSSK
+660 
-667 LKSDQKDNQKKSKK
+667 
-681 KSDKKPIKKE
+681 
-691 TINKSDVDKKSIEK
+691 
-705 TKPKK
+705 KK
-710 AKSKSGKDDKR
+710 AKSDASKAEKDKKRKKKDHSKANKKASKKPSRENKIKADEKDSKKKVTKKATKKPLKKKAKPEGDKKSSDTKKADGRKPKQRNKKDEKN
-721 PSVKKKESK
+721 SQVKKKESK
-730 VKADKKAND
+730 TKVDKEIKTSD
-739 SKSKESSRKTSKVSK
+739 SKKTSTKTKKSSK
-754 ASSDKVLPW
+754 ATSDKVLPW

>member
-1 MLRINKSTLGLN
+1 
-13 QGTNIKKQSFYPVA
+13 
-27 LDKEVTMKRI
+27 MKRI

-85 LDSIFVD
+85 LDSVFVD
-92 FGSGRNGFL
+92 FGSEKNGFL
-101 PFREV
+101 PFREI

-116 PGEKQN
+116 PGEKHN

-159 MVFKPNKSKGGGI
+159 MVFKPNNSKGGGI

-182 DTFEL
+182 DTFEV
-187 LDQLDQ
+187 LDQLDA
-193 PDGSSIIV
+193 PDGSSVIV

-266 IDTFENSKKY
+266 EDTYENSKKY

-287 LKHYSEPT
+287 LKHYSEAT

-340 ATKESDIESTALKT
+340 ATKESDIESTALQT

-473 NIPPNAA
+473 NIPPDAA
-480 NYLINEKRE
+480 NYLHNEKRE
-489 WIKEI
+489 WINEI

-500 DIVLTADAE
+500 DIVLTADPE

-531 NTQAHSHGNHDHNKK
+531 NTQAHSHGDDNKK
-546 DGSQNRLNTD
+546 NGSSSRLNTE

-562 WDIEDMKGPNLIDK
+562 WDIEDMRGPNLIDK
-576 IKFWFTSP
+576 IKFWFTAP
-584 PKKKKKLPKKKQ
+584 TKKKKPSKKKKQ
-596 QSRKKASD
+596 Q
-604 NRRPRKKASDN
+604 PRKKASEK
-615 RRPRKSTSK
+615 RSRKSHS
-624 SSRKPKSNRK
+624 SSRGKPRSN
-634 AKSSAP
+634 
-640 KEAQK
+640 
-645 DKQKQNTKGNRKVSK
+645 
-660 NESQSSK
+660 
-667 LKSDQKDNQKKSKK
+667 
-681 KSDKKPIKKE
+681 
-691 TINKSDVDKKSIEK
+691 
-705 TKPKK
+705 KK
-710 AKSKSGKDDKR
+710 AKSDASKAEKDKKRKKKDHSKANKKASKKPSKQNKIKADEKDSKKKVTKKPTKKPLKKKAKPEGDKKSADTKKADGRKPKQRNKKDEKN
-721 PSVKKKESK
+721 SQVKKKESK
-730 VKADKKAND
+730 TKADKEIKTSD
-739 SKSKESSRKTSKVSK
+739 SKKTSTKTKKSSK
-754 ASSDKVLPW
+754 TNSDKVLPW

>member
-1 MLRINKSTLGLN
+1 
-13 QGTNIKKQSFYPVA
+13 
-27 LDKEVTMKRI
+27 MKRI

-85 LDSIFVD
+85 LDSVFVD
-92 FGSGRNGFL
+92 FGSEKNGFL
-101 PFREV
+101 PFREI

-116 PGEKQN
+116 PGEKHN

-135 QVVKEERG
+135 QVVKQERG

-159 MVFKPNKSKGGGI
+159 MVFKPNNSKGGGI

-182 DTFEL
+182 DTFEV
-187 LDQLDQ
+187 LDQLEA
-193 PDGSSIIV
+193 PNGSSVIV

-206 GRPLIE
+206 GRSLIE

-266 IDTFENSKKY
+266 EDTYENSKKY

-287 LKHYSEPT
+287 LKHYSEAT

-340 ATKESDIESTALKT
+340 ATKESDIESTALQT

-377 DFIDMRQYKNQKAI
+377 DFIDMRQYKNQKAV

-463 RKEKTKSVIA
+463 RKENTKSVLA

-480 NYLINEKRE
+480 NYLLNEKRE
-489 WIKEI
+489 WINEI
-494 EEREKI
+494 EDREKI
-500 DIVLTADAE
+500 DIVLKADPE

-531 NTQAHSHGNHDHNKK
+531 NTQAHSHGDHDKDKK
-546 DGSQNRLNTD
+546 DGSGSRLNTE

-562 WDIEDMKGPNLIDK
+562 WDIEDMRAPNLIDK
-576 IKFWFTSP
+576 IKFWFTAP
-584 PKKKKKLPKKKQ
+584 TKKKKPSKKRKQ
-596 QSRKKASD
+596 H
-604 NRRPRKKASDN
+604 PRKKASEK
-615 RRPRKSTSK
+615 RSRKSNA
-624 SSRKPKSNRK
+624 SSRRKPRPNKK
-634 AKSSAP
+634 AKSDGSRTEKDKQRKKKAQSKANKKATKKAP
-640 KEAQK
+640 QESKGKSDEKVKKKTTKEAGKKPPKKKAKPEVDGKSVDKKKAEPKKAKQK
-645 DKQKQNTKGNRKVSK
+645 DKRN
-660 NESQSSK
+660 
-667 LKSDQKDNQKKSKK
+667 KKTSEVKK
-681 KSDKKPIKKE
+681 KEPKTK
-691 TINKSDVDKKSIEK
+691 VDKDTKDS
-705 TKPKK
+705 KPKK
-710 AKSKSGKDDKR
+710 A
-721 PSVKKKESK
+721 
-730 VKADKKAND
+730 
-739 SKSKESSRKTSKVSK
+739 SSKTSKAKK
-754 ASSDKVLPW
+754 AKSDKVLPW

>member
-1 MLRINKSTLGLN
+1 
-13 QGTNIKKQSFYPVA
+13 
-27 LDKEVTMKRI
+27 MKRI

-85 LDSIFVD
+85 LDSVFVD
-92 FGSGRNGFL
+92 FGSEKNGFL
-101 PFREV
+101 PFREI

-116 PGEKQN
+116 PGEKHN

-159 MVFKPNKSKGGGI
+159 MVFKPNNSKGGGI

-182 DTFEL
+182 DTFEV
-187 LDQLDQ
+187 LDQLDA
-193 PDGSSIIV
+193 PDGSSVIV

-266 IDTFENSKKY
+266 EDTYENSKKY

-287 LKHYSEPT
+287 LKHYSEAT

-340 ATKESDIESTALKT
+340 ATKESDIESTALQT

-473 NIPPNAA
+473 NIPPDAA
-480 NYLINEKRE
+480 NYLHNEKRE
-489 WIKEI
+489 WINEI

-500 DIVLTADAE
+500 DIVLTADPE

-531 NTQAHSHGNHDHNKK
+531 NTQAHSHGDDNKK
-546 DGSQNRLNTD
+546 NGSSSRRLNTE

-562 WDIEDMKGPNLIDK
+562 WDIEDMRGPNLIDK
-576 IKFWFTSP
+576 IKFWFTAP
-584 PKKKKKLPKKKQ
+584 TKKKKPSKKKQ
-596 QSRKKASD
+596 QQ
-604 NRRPRKKASDN
+604 PRKKASDK
-615 RRPRKSTSK
+615 RSRKSHT
-624 SSRKPKSNRK
+624 SSRGKTRSN
-634 AKSSAP
+634 
-640 KEAQK
+640 
-645 DKQKQNTKGNRKVSK
+645 
-660 NESQSSK
+660 
-667 LKSDQKDNQKKSKK
+667 
-681 KSDKKPIKKE
+681 
-691 TINKSDVDKKSIEK
+691 
-705 TKPKK
+705 KK
-710 AKSKSGKDDKR
+710 AKSDASKTEKDKR
-721 PSVKKKESK
+721 RKKKDHSKANKKASKKPSRENKIKADEKDSKKKVTKKPTKKPLKKKAKPEGEKKSADTKKADGEKPKQRNKKDEKNSQVKKKESK
-730 VKADKKAND
+730 TKADKEIKTSD
-739 SKSKESSRKTSKVSK
+739 SKKTSTKTKKSSK
-754 ASSDKVLPW
+754 ATGDKVLPW

>member
-1 MLRINKSTLGLN
+1 
-13 QGTNIKKQSFYPVA
+13 
-27 LDKEVTMKRI
+27 MKRI

-85 LDSIFVD
+85 LDSVFVD
-92 FGSGRNGFL
+92 FGSEKNGFL
-101 PFREV
+101 PFREI

-116 PGEKQN
+116 PGEKHN

-159 MVFKPNKSKGGGI
+159 MVFKPNNSKGGGI

-182 DTFEL
+182 DTFEV
-187 LDQLDQ
+187 LDQLDA
-193 PDGSSIIV
+193 PDGSSVIV

-223 WDSIKKLALDAKA
+223 WDSIKKLALDTKA

-266 IDTFENSKKY
+266 EDTYENSKKY

-287 LKHYSEPT
+287 LKHYSEAT

-340 ATKESDIESTALKT
+340 ATKESDIESTALQT

-473 NIPPNAA
+473 NIPPDAA
-480 NYLINEKRE
+480 NYLHNEKRE
-489 WIKEI
+489 WINEI

-500 DIVLTADAE
+500 DIVLTADPE

-531 NTQAHSHGNHDHNKK
+531 NTQAHSHGDDNKK
-546 DGSQNRLNTD
+546 NGSSSRLNTE

-562 WDIEDMKGPNLIDK
+562 WDIEDMRGPNLIDK
-576 IKFWFTSP
+576 IKFWFTAP
-584 PKKKKKLPKKKQ
+584 TKKKKPSKKKKQ
-596 QSRKKASD
+596 Q
-604 NRRPRKKASDN
+604 PRKKASEK
-615 RRPRKSTSK
+615 RSRKSHS
-624 SSRKPKSNRK
+624 SSRGKPRSN
-634 AKSSAP
+634 
-640 KEAQK
+640 
-645 DKQKQNTKGNRKVSK
+645 
-660 NESQSSK
+660 
-667 LKSDQKDNQKKSKK
+667 
-681 KSDKKPIKKE
+681 
-691 TINKSDVDKKSIEK
+691 
-705 TKPKK
+705 KK
-710 AKSKSGKDDKR
+710 AKSDASKAEKDKKRKKKDHSKANKKASKKPSRENKIKADEKDSKKKVTKKPTKKPLKKKAKPEGDKKSADTKKADDRKPKQRNKKDEKN
-721 PSVKKKESK
+721 SQIKKKESK
-730 VKADKKAND
+730 AKADKEIKTSD
-739 SKSKESSRKTSKVSK
+739 SKKTSPKTNKSSK
-754 ASSDKVLPW
+754 TNSDKVLPW

>member
-1 MLRINKSTLGLN
+1 
-13 QGTNIKKQSFYPVA
+13 
-27 LDKEVTMKRI
+27 MKRI

-85 LDSIFVD
+85 LDSVFVD
-92 FGSGRNGFL
+92 FGSEKNGFL
-101 PFREV
+101 PFREI

-116 PGEKQN
+116 PGEKHN

-159 MVFKPNKSKGGGI
+159 MVFKPNNSKGGGI

-182 DTFEL
+182 DTFEV
-187 LDQLDQ
+187 LDQLDA
-193 PDGSSIIV
+193 PDGSSVIV

-266 IDTFENSKKY
+266 EDTYENSKKY

-287 LKHYSEPT
+287 LKHYSEAT

-340 ATKESDIESTALKT
+340 ATKESDIESTALQT

-473 NIPPNAA
+473 NIPPDAA
-480 NYLINEKRE
+480 NYLHNEKRE
-489 WIKEI
+489 WINEI

-500 DIVLTADAE
+500 DIVLTADPE

-531 NTQAHSHGNHDHNKK
+531 NTQAHSHGDDNKK
-546 DGSQNRLNTD
+546 NGSSSRLNTE

-562 WDIEDMKGPNLIDK
+562 WDIEDMRGPNLIDK
-576 IKFWFTSP
+576 IKFWFTAP
-584 PKKKKKLPKKKQ
+584 TKKKKPSKKKKQ
-596 QSRKKASD
+596 Q
-604 NRRPRKKASDN
+604 PRKKASEK
-615 RRPRKSTSK
+615 RSRKSHS
-624 SSRKPKSNRK
+624 SSRGKPRSN
-634 AKSSAP
+634 
-640 KEAQK
+640 
-645 DKQKQNTKGNRKVSK
+645 
-660 NESQSSK
+660 
-667 LKSDQKDNQKKSKK
+667 
-681 KSDKKPIKKE
+681 
-691 TINKSDVDKKSIEK
+691 
-705 TKPKK
+705 KK
-710 AKSKSGKDDKR
+710 AKSDASKAEKDKKRKKKDHSKANKKASKKPSRENKIKADEKDSKKKVTKKATKKPLKKKAKPEGDKKSADTKKADGRKPKQRNKKDEKN
-721 PSVKKKESK
+721 SQVKKKESK
-730 VKADKKAND
+730 TKADKEIKTSD
-739 SKSKESSRKTSKVSK
+739 SKKTSAKTKKSSK
-754 ASSDKVLPW
+754 TNSDKVLPW

>member
-1 MLRINKSTLGLN
+1 
-13 QGTNIKKQSFYPVA
+13 
-27 LDKEVTMKRI
+27 MKRI

-85 LDSIFVD
+85 LDSVFVD
-92 FGSGRNGFL
+92 FGSEKNGFL
-101 PFREV
+101 PFREI

-116 PGEKQN
+116 PGEKHN

-159 MVFKPNKSKGGGI
+159 MVFKPNNSKGGGI

-182 DTFEL
+182 DTFEV
-187 LDQLDQ
+187 LDQLDA
-193 PDGSSIIV
+193 PDGSSVIV

-266 IDTFENSKKY
+266 EDTYENSKKY

-287 LKHYSEPT
+287 LKHYSEAT

-340 ATKESDIESTALKT
+340 ATKESDIESTALQT

-473 NIPPNAA
+473 NIPPDAA
-480 NYLINEKRE
+480 NYLHNEKRE
-489 WIKEI
+489 WINEI

-500 DIVLTADAE
+500 DIVLTADPE

-531 NTQAHSHGNHDHNKK
+531 NTQAHSHGDDNKK
-546 DGSQNRLNTD
+546 NGSSSRLNTE

-562 WDIEDMKGPNLIDK
+562 WDIEDMRGPNLIDK
-576 IKFWFTSP
+576 IKFWFTAP
-584 PKKKKKLPKKKQ
+584 TKKKKPSKKKKQ
-596 QSRKKASD
+596 Q
-604 NRRPRKKASDN
+604 PRKKASEK
-615 RRPRKSTSK
+615 RSRKSHSSSRGKPRSNKKSK
-624 SSRKPKSNRK
+624 SDASKAEKDKKRKKKDHSKVNKKASKKPSKENKIKADEKDSKKKVTKKPTKKPLKKKTKPEGDKKSADTKKADGRKPKQRNK
-634 AKSSAP
+634 
-640 KEAQK
+640 K
-645 DKQKQNTKGNRKVSK
+645 DEK
-660 NESQSSK
+660 NSQ
-667 LKSDQKDNQKKSKK
+667 
-681 KSDKKPIKKE
+681 
-691 TINKSDVDKKSIEK
+691 
-705 TKPKK
+705 
-710 AKSKSGKDDKR
+710 
-721 PSVKKKESK
+721 VKKKESK
-730 VKADKKAND
+730 TKADKEIKTSD
-739 SKSKESSRKTSKVSK
+739 SKKTPTKTKKSSKTN
-754 ASSDKVLPW
+754 SDKVLPW

>member
-1 MLRINKSTLGLN
+1 
-13 QGTNIKKQSFYPVA
+13 
-27 LDKEVTMKRI
+27 MKRI

-85 LDSIFVD
+85 LDSVFVD
-92 FGSGRNGFL
+92 FGSEKNGFL
-101 PFREV
+101 PFREI

-116 PGEKQN
+116 PGEKHN

-159 MVFKPNKSKGGGI
+159 MVFKPNNSKGGGI

-182 DTFEL
+182 DTFEV
-187 LDQLDQ
+187 LDQLDA
-193 PDGSSIIV
+193 PDGSSVIV

-266 IDTFENSKKY
+266 EDTYENSKKY

-287 LKHYSEPT
+287 LKHYSEAT

-340 ATKESDIESTALKT
+340 ATKESDIESTALQT

-473 NIPPNAA
+473 NIPPDAA
-480 NYLINEKRE
+480 NYLHNEKRE
-489 WIKEI
+489 WINEI

-500 DIVLTADAE
+500 DIVLTADPE

-531 NTQAHSHGNHDHNKK
+531 NTQAHSHGDDNKK
-546 DGSQNRLNTD
+546 NGSSSRLNTE

-562 WDIEDMKGPNLIDK
+562 WDIEDMRGPNLIDK
-576 IKFWFTSP
+576 IKFWFTAP
-584 PKKKKKLPKKKQ
+584 TKKKKPSKKKKQ
-596 QSRKKASD
+596 Q
-604 NRRPRKKASDN
+604 PRKKASEK
-615 RRPRKSTSK
+615 RSRKSHS
-624 SSRKPKSNRK
+624 SSRGKPRSN
-634 AKSSAP
+634 
-640 KEAQK
+640 
-645 DKQKQNTKGNRKVSK
+645 
-660 NESQSSK
+660 
-667 LKSDQKDNQKKSKK
+667 
-681 KSDKKPIKKE
+681 
-691 TINKSDVDKKSIEK
+691 
-705 TKPKK
+705 KK
-710 AKSKSGKDDKR
+710 AKSDASKAEKDKKRKKKDHSKANKKASKKPSRENKIKADEKDSKKKVTKKATKKPLKKKAKPEGDKKSADTKKADGRKPKQRNKKDEKN
-721 PSVKKKESK
+721 SQAKKKESK
-730 VKADKKAND
+730 TKADKEIKTSD
-739 SKSKESSRKTSKVSK
+739 SKKTSTKTKKSSK
-754 ASSDKVLPW
+754 ATSDKVLPW

>member
-1 MLRINKSTLGLN
+1 
-13 QGTNIKKQSFYPVA
+13 
-27 LDKEVTMKRI
+27 MKRI

-85 LDSIFVD
+85 LDSVFVD
-92 FGSGRNGFL
+92 FGSEKNGFL
-101 PFREV
+101 PFREI

-116 PGEKQN
+116 PGEKHN

-159 MVFKPNKSKGGGI
+159 MVFKPNNSKGGGI

-182 DTFEL
+182 DTFEV
-187 LDQLDQ
+187 LDQLDA
-193 PDGSSIIV
+193 PDGSSVIV

-266 IDTFENSKKY
+266 EDTYENSKKY

-287 LKHYSEPT
+287 LKHYSEAT

-340 ATKESDIESTALKT
+340 ATKESDIESTALQT
-354 NLEAAEEIAR
+354 NLEAADEIAR

-473 NIPPNAA
+473 NIPPDAA
-480 NYLINEKRE
+480 NYLHNEKRE
-489 WIKEI
+489 WINEI

-500 DIVLTADAE
+500 DIVLTADPE

-531 NTQAHSHGNHDHNKK
+531 NTQAHSHGDDNKK
-546 DGSQNRLNTD
+546 NGSSSRLNTE

-562 WDIEDMKGPNLIDK
+562 WDIEDMRGPNLIDK
-576 IKFWFTSP
+576 IKFWFTAP
-584 PKKKKKLPKKKQ
+584 TKKKKPSKKKKQ
-596 QSRKKASD
+596 Q
-604 NRRPRKKASDN
+604 PRKKASEK
-615 RRPRKSTSK
+615 RSRKSHS
-624 SSRKPKSNRK
+624 SSRGKPRSN
-634 AKSSAP
+634 
-640 KEAQK
+640 
-645 DKQKQNTKGNRKVSK
+645 
-660 NESQSSK
+660 
-667 LKSDQKDNQKKSKK
+667 
-681 KSDKKPIKKE
+681 
-691 TINKSDVDKKSIEK
+691 
-705 TKPKK
+705 KK
-710 AKSKSGKDDKR
+710 AKSDASKAEKDKKRKKKDHSKANKKASKKPSRENKIKADEKDSKKKVTKKPTKKPLKKKAKPEGDKKSADTKKADGRKPKQRNKKDEKN
-721 PSVKKKESK
+721 SQVKKKESK
-730 VKADKKAND
+730 TKADKEIKTSDSKKTSTKTKKSSKAN
-739 SKSKESSRKTSKVSK
+739 
-754 ASSDKVLPW
+754 SDKVLPW

>member
-1 MLRINKSTLGLN
+1 
-13 QGTNIKKQSFYPVA
+13 
-27 LDKEVTMKRI
+27 MKRI

-85 LDSIFVD
+85 LDSVFVD
-92 FGSGRNGFL
+92 FGSEKNGFL
-101 PFREV
+101 PFREI

-116 PGEKQN
+116 PGEKHN

-159 MVFKPNKSKGGGI
+159 MVFKPNNSKGGGI

-182 DTFEL
+182 DTFEV
-187 LDQLDQ
+187 LDQLDA
-193 PDGSSIIV
+193 PDGSSVIV

-266 IDTFENSKKY
+266 EDTYENSKKY

-287 LKHYSEPT
+287 LKHYSEAT

-340 ATKESDIESTALKT
+340 ATKESDIESTALQT

-473 NIPPNAA
+473 NIPPDAA
-480 NYLINEKRE
+480 NYLHNEKRE
-489 WIKEI
+489 WINEI

-500 DIVLTADAE
+500 DIVLTADPE

-531 NTQAHSHGNHDHNKK
+531 NTQAHSHGDDNKK
-546 DGSQNRLNTD
+546 NGSSSRLNTE

-562 WDIEDMKGPNLIDK
+562 WDIEDMRGPNLIDK
-576 IKFWFTSP
+576 IKFWFTAP
-584 PKKKKKLPKKKQ
+584 TKKKKPSKKKKQ
-596 QSRKKASD
+596 Q
-604 NRRPRKKASDN
+604 PRKKASEK
-615 RRPRKSTSK
+615 RSRKSHS
-624 SSRKPKSNRK
+624 SSRGKPRSN
-634 AKSSAP
+634 
-640 KEAQK
+640 
-645 DKQKQNTKGNRKVSK
+645 
-660 NESQSSK
+660 
-667 LKSDQKDNQKKSKK
+667 
-681 KSDKKPIKKE
+681 
-691 TINKSDVDKKSIEK
+691 
-705 TKPKK
+705 KK
-710 AKSKSGKDDKR
+710 AKSDASKAEKDKKRKKKDHSKANKKASKKPSRENKIKADEKDSKKKVTKKPTKKPLKKKAKPEGDKKSADTKKADGRKPKQRNKKDEKN
-721 PSVKKKESK
+721 SQVKKKESK
-730 VKADKKAND
+730 TKADKEIKTSDSKKTSTKTKKSSKAN
-739 SKSKESSRKTSKVSK
+739 
-754 ASSDKVLPW
+754 SDKVLPW

>member
-1 MLRINKSTLGLN
+1 
-13 QGTNIKKQSFYPVA
+13 
-27 LDKEVTMKRI
+27 MKRI

-77 KITRIEPS
+77 KIMRIEPS
-85 LDSIFVD
+85 LDSVFVD
-92 FGSGRNGFL
+92 FGSEKNGFL
-101 PFREV
+101 PFREI

-116 PGEKQN
+116 PGEKHN

-135 QVVKEERG
+135 QVVKQERG

-159 MVFKPNKSKGGGI
+159 MVFKPNNSKGGGI

-182 DTFEL
+182 DTFEV
-187 LDQLDQ
+187 LDQLEA
-193 PDGSSIIV
+193 PNGSSVIV

-206 GRPLIE
+206 GRSLIE

-266 IDTFENSKKY
+266 EDTYENSKKY

-287 LKHYSEPT
+287 LKHYSEAT

-301 QIENQIESAYSN
+301 QIENRIESAYSN

-340 ATKESDIESTALKT
+340 ATKESDIESTALQT

-377 DFIDMRQYKNQKAI
+377 DFIDMRQYKNQKAV

-463 RKEKTKSVIA
+463 RKENTKSVLA

-480 NYLINEKRE
+480 NYLLNEKRE
-489 WIKEI
+489 WINEI
-494 EEREKI
+494 EDREKI
-500 DIVLTADAE
+500 DIVLKADPE

-531 NTQAHSHGNHDHNKK
+531 NTQAHSHGDHDKDKK
-546 DGSQNRLNTD
+546 DGSGSRLNTE

-562 WDIEDMKGPNLIDK
+562 WDIEDMRAPNLIDK
-576 IKFWFTSP
+576 IKFWFTAP
-584 PKKKKKLPKKKQ
+584 TKKKKPSKKRKQ
-596 QSRKKASD
+596 H
-604 NRRPRKKASDN
+604 PRKKASEK
-615 RRPRKSTSK
+615 RSRKSNA
-624 SSRKPKSNRK
+624 SSRRKPRPNKK
-634 AKSSAP
+634 AKSDGSRTEKDKQRKKKAQSKANKKATKKAP
-640 KEAQK
+640 QESKGKSDEKVKKKTTKEAGKKPPKKKAKPEVDGKSVDKKKVEPKKAKQK
-645 DKQKQNTKGNRKVSK
+645 DKR
-660 NESQSSK
+660 
-667 LKSDQKDNQKKSKK
+667 DKKTSEVKK
-681 KSDKKPIKKE
+681 KEPKTKV
-691 TINKSDVDKKSIEK
+691 NKDTKDS
-705 TKPKK
+705 KPKK
-710 AKSKSGKDDKR
+710 A
-721 PSVKKKESK
+721 
-730 VKADKKAND
+730 
-739 SKSKESSRKTSKVSK
+739 SSKTSKAKK
-754 ASSDKVLPW
+754 AKSDKVLPW